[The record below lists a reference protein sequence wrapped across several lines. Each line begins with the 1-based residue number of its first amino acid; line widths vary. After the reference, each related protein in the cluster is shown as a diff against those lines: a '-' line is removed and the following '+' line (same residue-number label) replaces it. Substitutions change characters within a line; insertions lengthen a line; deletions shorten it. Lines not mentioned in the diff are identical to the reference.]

1 MRLVVQRVSSA
12 AVAVAGERIA
22 GIGAGLLVLAG
33 VGRDDSDEAA
43 RRLAAKVAA
52 LRIFG
57 DDEAGVPLGQGRAG
71 VPLGKGRAGV
81 PLGQGRARM
90 NRSLIDVGGEALV
103 VSQFTLYA
111 DTRKGHRPSF
121 VGAARPELAVGILEA
136 FVAGLRSAGLAVAEG
151 RFGAHMEVSLVN
163 DGPVT
168 ILLEG

>member
-1 MRLVVQRVSSA
+1 VT
-12 AVAVAGERIA
+12 VAGERIA

-43 RRLAAKVAA
+43 RRLAAKVAG

-57 DDEAGVPLGQGRAG
+57 DDEVGVPPGQR
-71 VPLGKGRAGV
+71 
-81 PLGQGRARM
+81 RARM
-90 NRSLIDVGGEALV
+90 NRSLTDVGGDVLV

-111 DTRKGHRPSF
+111 DTRKGYRPSF
-121 VGAARPELAVGILEA
+121 VDAARPEVAVGVLEA
-136 FVAGLRSAGLAVAEG
+136 FVAGLRSAGLQVAEG

>member
-57 DDEAGVPLGQGRAG
+57 DDEVGVPLGQ
-71 VPLGKGRAGV
+71 GRAGV

-111 DTRKGHRPSF
+111 DTRKGYRPSF

>member
-1 MRLVVQRVSSA
+1 VVQRVSCA
-12 AVAVAGERIA
+12 AVTVAGERIA

-33 VGRDDSDEAA
+33 VGRDDSHEAA
-43 RRLAAKVAA
+43 RRLAAKVAG

-57 DDEAGVPLGQGRAG
+57 DDKVGVPLGQGRG
-71 VPLGKGRAGV
+71 GV
-81 PLGQGRARM
+81 PLGQRRGRM
-90 NRSLIDVGGEALV
+90 NRSVTDVGGDVLV

-111 DTRKGHRPSF
+111 DTRKGYRPSF
-121 VGAARPELAVGILEA
+121 VDAARPEVAVGVLEA
-136 FVAGLRSAGLAVAEG
+136 FVAGLRSDGLQVAEG

>member
-1 MRLVVQRVSSA
+1 VVQRVSCA
-12 AVAVAGERIA
+12 AVTVAGERIA

-33 VGRDDSDEAA
+33 VGRDDSHEAA
-43 RRLAAKVAA
+43 RRLAAKVAG

-57 DDEAGVPLGQGRAG
+57 DDKVGVPLGQGRG
-71 VPLGKGRAGV
+71 GV
-81 PLGQGRARM
+81 PLGQRRGRM
-90 NRSLIDVGGEALV
+90 NRSVTDVGGDVLV

-111 DTRKGHRPSF
+111 DTRKGYRPSF
-121 VGAARPELAVGILEA
+121 VDAARPEVAVGVLEA
-136 FVAGLRSAGLAVAEG
+136 FVAGLRSEGLQVAEG

>member
-1 MRLVVQRVSSA
+1 MVQRVSCA
-12 AVAVAGERIA
+12 AVTVAGERIA

-43 RRLAAKVAA
+43 RRLAPKVAG

-57 DDEAGVPLGQGRAG
+57 DDEVGVPLGQRRG
-71 VPLGKGRAGV
+71 
-81 PLGQGRARM
+81 RM
-90 NRSLIDVGGEALV
+90 NRSLTDVGGEVLV

-111 DTRKGHRPSF
+111 DTRKGYRPSF

>member
-1 MRLVVQRVSSA
+1 MLQRVSSA
-12 AVAVAGERIA
+12 AVTVAGERIA

-33 VGRDDSDEAA
+33 VGRDDNEEAA

-57 DDEAGVPLGQGRAG
+57 DAQG
-71 VPLGKGRAGV
+71 K
-81 PLGQGRARM
+81 M
-90 NRSLIDVGGEALV
+90 NRSLTDVGGEALV

-111 DTRKGHRPSF
+111 DTKKGYRPSF
-121 VGAARPELAVGILEA
+121 VGAARPELAVPVLEA
-136 FVAGLRSAGLAVAEG
+136 FVAGLQSAGVKVAEG
-151 RFGAHMEVSLVN
+151 RFAAHMEVSLVN

>member
-1 MRLVVQRVSSA
+1 MVQRVSCA

-33 VGRDDSDEAA
+33 VGRDDGDEAA
-43 RRLAAKVAA
+43 RRLAAKVAG

-57 DDEAGVPLGQGRAG
+57 DEEVGVPLGQR
-71 VPLGKGRAGV
+71 RAGV
-81 PLGQGRARM
+81 PLGQRRGRM
-90 NRSLIDVGGEALV
+90 NRSVTDVGGEVLV

-111 DTRKGHRPSF
+111 DTGKGYRPSF
-121 VGAARPELAVGILEA
+121 VDAARPEVAVGVLEA
-136 FVAGLRSAGLAVAEG
+136 FVEGLRSAGLQVAEG

>member
-1 MRLVVQRVSSA
+1 MRLVVQRVSCA
-12 AVAVAGERIA
+12 AVTVAGERIA

-33 VGRDDSDEAA
+33 VGRDDSDEVA
-43 RRLAAKVAA
+43 RRLAAKVAG

-57 DDEAGVPLGQGRAG
+57 DEEVGVPLGQGR
-71 VPLGKGRAGV
+71 GK
-81 PLGQGRARM
+81 M
-90 NRSLIDVGGEALV
+90 NRSVTDVGGEVLV

-111 DTRKGHRPSF
+111 DTRKGYRPSF
-121 VGAARPELAVGILEA
+121 VDAARPEVAVGVLGA
-136 FVAGLRSAGLAVAEG
+136 FVEGLKSAGLQVAEG

>member
-1 MRLVVQRVSSA
+1 VRLVLQRVSCA
-12 AVAVAGERIA
+12 AVNVAGERIA
-22 GIGAGLLVLAG
+22 GIGDGLLVLAG
-33 VGRDDSDEAA
+33 VGRDDNAEAA

-57 DDEAGVPLGQGRAG
+57 DAE
-71 VPLGKGRAGV
+71 GK
-81 PLGQGRARM
+81 M
-90 NRSLIDVGGEALV
+90 NRSLTDVGGEALV

-111 DTRKGHRPSF
+111 GTKKGHRPSF
-121 VGAARPELAVGILEA
+121 VDAARPELAVPVLEA
-136 FVAGLRSAGLAVAEG
+136 FVAGLRSAGVEVAEG

>member
-1 MRLVVQRVSSA
+1 VVQRVSCA
-12 AVAVAGERIA
+12 AVTVAGERIA

-43 RRLAAKVAA
+43 RRLAAKVAG

-57 DDEAGVPLGQGRAG
+57 DEEVGVPLGQRRG
-71 VPLGKGRAGV
+71 
-81 PLGQGRARM
+81 RM
-90 NRSLIDVGGEALV
+90 NRSLTDVGGEVLV

-111 DTRKGHRPSF
+111 DTRKGYRPSF
-121 VGAARPELAVGILEA
+121 VDAARPEVAVGVLEA
-136 FVAGLRSAGLAVAEG
+136 FVAGLRSAGLQVAEG